1 MVHWY
6 TSRSQAVRVLIWLA
20 LILVAVELVVFA
32 AQRLVSG

>member
-1 MVHWY
+1 
-6 TSRSQAVRVLIWLA
+6 LIWLA